1 MNEQSEVGGRKSEL
15 LDSDFRPPNSDLPP
29 VLFVG
34 DFRHDEFRPAVV
46 ELNQRCRLA
55 SAPDA
60 AAALETLR
68 DAERP
73 PALIVLAQSRPGQFS
88 AEEIDRLR
96 AAAPLARFVGLL
108 GSWCEGELRSGSPWP
123 CVIRLY
129 WHQWMRLL
137 PEIAAL
143 EAGRSSAWSLPAT
156 ATEEERLL
164 WAASQAWPARRGLA
178 AIVSDDYATA
188 QWLIDACRSRG
199 LATVWACRAQ
209 RVAVQGADFVL
220 WDVVSPDDTRAE
232 LSRLTAAFPQ
242 SKIIALANF
251 PRLDDERHWRSAGVA
266 AVLAKPFL
274 LSDLFGQMRESP

>member
-1 MNEQSEVGGRKSEL
+1 MHEKSEVGSRKSEL
-15 LDSDFRPPNSDLPP
+15 LDSDFRLPTSDLPP

-34 DFRHDEFRPAVV
+34 DCWHEEFRPAVG
-46 ELNQRCRLA
+46 ELRQRCRLA

-60 AAALETLR
+60 AAALEALR
-68 DAERP
+68 EAELP
-73 PALIVLAQSRPGQFS
+73 PALVVLAQSRPGEFG
-88 AEEIDRLR
+88 AGEIDRLR

-129 WHQWMRLL
+129 WHQWLRLL

-143 EAGRSSAWSLPAT
+143 EAGRSSAWSLPST

-164 WAASQAWPARRGLA
+164 WAASRAWPGQRGLA
-178 AIVSDDYATA
+178 AIVSDDFATA

-199 LATVWACRAQ
+199 LATVWTANSQ
-209 RVAVQGADFVL
+209 LGAVQGAEFVL
-220 WDVVSPDDTRAE
+220 WDVVSPDDSQSE
-232 LSRLTAAFPQ
+232 LARLTAAFPQ